1 MNAICVYMFFR
12 LYCHPTVYG
21 RQRNGLKDCR
31 TLHNSSCALYALLF
45 VHKCL
50 SQRIETTV
58 CPCGDGDLEV
68 MYDRPYGTQ
77 YNILRLITGMID
89 SSKSVRAW
97 TLFHANTIV
106 LYCTYIL
113 LYRCFIVRFTLEKL
127 DGMN

>member
-1 MNAICVYMFFR
+1 MYTFFR

-21 RQRNGLKDCR
+21 RQRNGSKDCR
-31 TLHNSSCALYALLF
+31 TLHNSSCAVSIILLF

-58 CPCGDGDLEV
+58 CPRGDGDLEA

-77 YNILRLITGMID
+77 YNIVRLITGMFD
-89 SSKSVRAW
+89 SSKSVRMD
-97 TLFHANTIV
+97 TVSYKHNII
-106 LYCTYIL
+106 LY
-113 LYRCFIVRFTLEKL
+113 LYRCLIVRVTLEKL